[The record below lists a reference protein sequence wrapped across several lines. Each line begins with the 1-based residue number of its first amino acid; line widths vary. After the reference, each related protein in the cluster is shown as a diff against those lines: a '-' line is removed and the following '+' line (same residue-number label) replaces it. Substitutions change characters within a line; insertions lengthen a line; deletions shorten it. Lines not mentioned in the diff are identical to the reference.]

1 MVTST
6 GLSRRN
12 CAGKSRRR
20 ARGSTRSNRSPGAF
34 AFVGDH
40 RGLATTCYRV
50 LRARCTLADSASS
63 LRSIK
68 NRAESVPVEAEPP
81 TMLFGK
87 QCDFSFTHRAIA
99 RPDTCQF
106 RLVYGAVIRVF

>member
-1 MVTST
+1 MATST

-34 AFVGDH
+34 AFLGDH
-40 RGLATTCYRV
+40 CGLPTTRY
-50 LRARCTLADSASS
+50 LADLAS
-63 LRSIK
+63 LRFIK
-68 NRAESVPVEAEPP
+68 NRAESVLVEAEPP

-87 QCDFSFTHRAIA
+87 QRDLSFTHCAIV
-99 RPDTCQF
+99 RQHTRQF
-106 RLVYGAVIRVF
+106 RLVNGAMVRVL